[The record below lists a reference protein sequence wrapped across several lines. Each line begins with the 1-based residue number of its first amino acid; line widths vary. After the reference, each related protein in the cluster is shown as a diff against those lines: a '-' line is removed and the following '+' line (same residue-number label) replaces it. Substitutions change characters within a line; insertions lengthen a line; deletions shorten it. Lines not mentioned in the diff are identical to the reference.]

1 MSWTYPADIRAFV
14 QKLWDRGTL
23 LAALVRGGAFAP
35 LKVPLKGPTSS
46 ELSERFT
53 EVRKWIGKL
62 AGSEKHYRIEW
73 RQVNHRI
80 IGSNE
85 IPVEIWIDTLE
96 DALALIG
103 KEREAELFLDLLEL
117 TDEQQPELLP
127 WLAKRPLRALELA
140 GEWPRFLAFIAWLQQ
155 HPRPGIY
162 LRQIDLPGIHTKWIE
177 GFRGVLIDL
186 LDLTLEPEH
195 IDAKFTGAAGFCH
208 RYGFLD
214 KPLTV
219 RFRLL
224 DPAISWLPADSDQD
238 LTVTADCFARLD
250 LPVRKVFMTENE
262 INFLAF
268 PAVSD
273 AMVIFGAG
281 YGFDAIKEAR
291 WLQNR
296 AFYYWGDLD
305 THGFAILNQLRGL
318 FPHVQSFL
326 MDEQT
331 LLSHHSLWGR
341 EDRPETRPLTWLSDA
356 ENTVYDQLR
365 LNHWG
370 EHVRLEQERIG
381 FGHVRQAL
389 DRLMGL
395 A

>member
-1 MSWTYPADIRAFV
+1 MNWTYPADIKSHV

-23 LAALVRGGAFAP
+23 LAVLAWRESFAP

-46 ELSERFT
+46 ELSERFSD
-53 EVRKWIGKL
+53 VRQWIGKL
-62 AGSEKHYRIEW
+62 AGSENHYRIEW

-85 IPVEIWIDTLE
+85 IPAEIWIDTLD
-96 DALALIG
+96 DALALIH
-103 KEREAELFLDLLEL
+103 KESEAELFSDLLAL
-117 TDEQQPELLP
+117 TDQQQPELLP
-127 WLAKRPLRALELA
+127 WLSKRPLRALELFA
-140 GEWPRFLAFIAWLQQ
+140 EWPRFLSLIAWLQQ

-177 GFRGVLIDL
+177 GLRGVLIELFDL
-186 LDLTLEPEH
+186 ALDPEQ
-195 IDAKFTGAAGFCH
+195 IDSRFTGVAGFCR

-214 KPLTV
+214 KPSAV

-224 DPAISWLPADSDQD
+224 DPSIPVLPVESDQD
-238 LTVTADCFARLD
+238 LTVTADVFARLD
-250 LPVRKVFMTENE
+250 LPVRTVFMTENE

-268 PAVSD
+268 PAIPG
-273 AMVIFGAG
+273 ALVIFGAG
-281 YGFDAIKEAR
+281 YGFDAIKDAR
-291 WLQNR
+291 WLHDR

-331 LLSHHSLWGR
+331 LLAHRSLWGR
-341 EDRPETRPLTWLSDA
+341 EDRPETRPLTRLTDE
-356 ENTVYDQLR
+356 ENNVYDQLR
-365 LNHWG
+365 QNLRG
-370 EHVRLEQERIG
+370 EQVRLEQERIG
-381 FGHVRQAL
+381 FGYVRQAL
-389 DRLMGL
+389 HRLM
-395 A
+395 

>member
-1 MSWTYPADIRAFV
+1 MNWTTPAEIKAYV
-14 QKLWDRGTL
+14 MKLWDRGSL
-23 LAALVRGGAFAP
+23 LAALARGEDFTP
-35 LKVPLKGPTSS
+35 VKVPLKGPTSS
-46 ELSERFT
+46 ELSERFS
-53 EVRKWIGKL
+53 EVRSWIGKL
-62 AGSEKHYRIEW
+62 SGSKTHYRIAW

-85 IPVEIWIDTLE
+85 IPFEIWIDTLD

-103 KEREAELFLDLLEL
+103 KAREKELFSDML
-117 TDEQQPELLP
+117 TLTVKQQPELLP
-127 WLAKRPLRALELA
+127 WLAKRPLRGLELA
-140 GEWPRFLAFIAWLQQ
+140 EEWPRLLAFIAWLQQ

-177 GFRGVLIDL
+177 GFRSVLGEL
-186 LDLTLEPEH
+186 LDLVLDPEH
-195 IDAKFTGAAGFCH
+195 IAPQFTGTTGFCR

-214 KPLTV
+214 KPLFV

-224 DPAISWLPADSDQD
+224 DSALSWIPVDADQD
-238 LTVTADCFARLD
+238 LTVTADIFAQLD
-250 LPVRKVFMTENE
+250 LPARTVFMTENE

-281 YGFDAIKEAR
+281 YGFDAIKDAR
-291 WLQNR
+291 WLCDR
-296 AFYYWGDLD
+296 TFYYWGDLD
-305 THGFAILNQLRGL
+305 THGFAILNQLRGV

-331 LLSHHSLWGR
+331 LLAYRPLWGR
-341 EDRPETRPLTWLSDA
+341 EDRPETRPLARLTDA
-356 ENTVYDQLR
+356 ENSVYDQLR
-365 LNHWG
+365 QNLRG

-381 FGHVRQAL
+381 FGWIRQAIEE
-389 DRLMGL
+389 RM
-395 A
+395 

>member
-1 MSWTYPADIRAFV
+1 MNWTYPADIKSHV

-23 LAALVRGGAFAP
+23 LAVLARRESFAP

-46 ELSERFT
+46 ELSERFSD
-53 EVRKWIGKL
+53 VRQWIGKL
-62 AGSEKHYRIEW
+62 AGSENHYRIEW

-85 IPVEIWIDTLE
+85 IPAEIWIDTLD
-96 DALALIG
+96 DALALIH
-103 KEREAELFLDLLEL
+103 KESEAELFSDLLAL
-117 TDEQQPELLP
+117 TDQQQPELLP
-127 WLAKRPLRALELA
+127 WLSKRPLRALELFA
-140 GEWPRFLAFIAWLQQ
+140 EWPRFLSLIAWLQQ

-177 GFRGVLIDL
+177 GLRGVLIELFDL
-186 LDLTLEPEH
+186 ALDPEQ
-195 IDAKFTGAAGFCH
+195 IDSRFTGVAGFCR

-214 KPLTV
+214 KPSAV

-224 DPAISWLPADSDQD
+224 DPAIPVLPVESDQD
-238 LTVTADCFARLD
+238 LTVTADVFARLD
-250 LPVRKVFMTENE
+250 LPVRTVFMTENE

-268 PAVSD
+268 PAIPG
-273 AMVIFGAG
+273 ALVIFGAG
-281 YGFDAIKEAR
+281 YGFDAIKDAR
-291 WLQNR
+291 WLHDR

-331 LLSHHSLWGR
+331 LLAHRSLWGR
-341 EDRPETRPLTWLSDA
+341 EDRPETRPLTRLTDE
-356 ENTVYDQLR
+356 ENNVYNQLR
-365 LNHWG
+365 QNLRG
-370 EHVRLEQERIG
+370 EQVRLEQERIG
-381 FGHVRQAL
+381 FGYVRQAL
-389 DRLMGL
+389 HRLM
-395 A
+395 

>member
-1 MSWTYPADIRAFV
+1 MNWTYPADIKSHV
-14 QKLWDRGTL
+14 QKLWDLGTL
-23 LAALVRGGAFAP
+23 LAALARGESFGP
-35 LKVPLKGPTSS
+35 LHVPLRGPTSS
-46 ELSERFT
+46 ELSERFS
-53 EVRKWIGKL
+53 EVRQWIGKL

-85 IPVEIWIDTLE
+85 IPVAIRIDTLD
-96 DALALIG
+96 DALALIH
-103 KEREAELFLDLLEL
+103 KEREAELFSDLLAL
-117 TDEQQPELLP
+117 ANQQQPELLL
-127 WLAKRPLRALELA
+127 WLVKRPLRALELFD
-140 GEWPRFLAFIAWLQQ
+140 EWPRLLALIAWLQQ

-177 GFRGVLIDL
+177 GLRGVLIELFDL
-186 LDLTLEPEH
+186 ALDPEQ
-195 IDAKFTGAAGFCH
+195 IDSRFTGVAGFCR

-214 KPLTV
+214 KPSAV

-224 DPAISWLPADSDQD
+224 DPAIPVLPVESDQD
-238 LTVTADCFARLD
+238 LTVTADVFARLD
-250 LPVRKVFMTENE
+250 LPVRTVFMTENE

-268 PAVSD
+268 PAIPG
-273 AMVIFGAG
+273 ALVIFGAG
-281 YGFDAIKEAR
+281 YGFDAIKDAR
-291 WLQNR
+291 WLHDR

-331 LLSHHSLWGR
+331 LLAHRSLWGR
-341 EDRPETRPLTWLSDA
+341 EDRPETRPLTRLTDE

-365 LNHWG
+365 QNLRG
-370 EHVRLEQERIG
+370 EQVRLEQERIG
-381 FGHVRQAL
+381 FGYVRQAL
-389 DRLMGL
+389 HRLM
-395 A
+395 

>member
-1 MSWTYPADIRAFV
+1 MNWTYPADIKSHV

-23 LAALVRGGAFAP
+23 LAVLARRESFAP

-46 ELSERFT
+46 ELSERFSD
-53 EVRKWIGKL
+53 VRQWIGKL
-62 AGSEKHYRIEW
+62 AGSENHYRIEW

-85 IPVEIWIDTLE
+85 IPAEIWIDTLD
-96 DALALIG
+96 DALALIH
-103 KEREAELFLDLLEL
+103 KESEAELFSDLLAL
-117 TDEQQPELLP
+117 TDQQQPELLP
-127 WLAKRPLRALELA
+127 WLSKRPLRALELFA
-140 GEWPRFLAFIAWLQQ
+140 EWPRFLSLIAWLQQ

-177 GFRGVLIDL
+177 GLRGVLIELFDL
-186 LDLTLEPEH
+186 ALDPEQ
-195 IDAKFTGAAGFCH
+195 IDSRFTGVAGFCR

-214 KPLTV
+214 KPLSV

-224 DPAISWLPADSDQD
+224 DPSIPVLPVESDQD
-238 LTVTADCFARLD
+238 LTVTADVFARLD
-250 LPVRKVFMTENE
+250 LPVRTVFMTENE

-268 PAVSD
+268 PAIPG
-273 AMVIFGAG
+273 ALVIFGAG
-281 YGFDAIKEAR
+281 YGFDAIKDAR
-291 WLQNR
+291 WLHDR

-331 LLSHHSLWGR
+331 LLAHRSLWGR
-341 EDRPETRPLTWLSDA
+341 EDRPETRPLTRLTDE
-356 ENTVYDQLR
+356 ENNVYDQLR
-365 LNHWG
+365 QNLRG
-370 EHVRLEQERIG
+370 EQVRLEQERIG
-381 FGHVRQAL
+381 FGYVRQAL
-389 DRLMGL
+389 HRLM
-395 A
+395 

>member
-1 MSWTYPADIRAFV
+1 MNWTYPADIKSHV
-14 QKLWDRGTL
+14 QKLWDLGTL
-23 LAALVRGGAFAP
+23 LAALARGESFGP
-35 LKVPLKGPTSS
+35 LHVPLRGPTSS
-46 ELSERFT
+46 ELSERFS
-53 EVRKWIGKL
+53 EVRQWIGKL

-85 IPVEIWIDTLE
+85 IPVAIRIDTLD
-96 DALALIG
+96 DALALIH
-103 KEREAELFLDLLEL
+103 KEREAELFSDLLAL
-117 TDEQQPELLP
+117 ANQQQPELLP
-127 WLAKRPLRALELA
+127 WLVKRPLRALELFD
-140 GEWPRFLAFIAWLQQ
+140 EWPRLLALIAWLQQ

-177 GFRGVLIDL
+177 GLRGVLIELFDL
-186 LDLTLEPEH
+186 ALDPEQ
-195 IDAKFTGAAGFCH
+195 IDSRFTGVAGFCR

-214 KPLTV
+214 KPSAV

-224 DPAISWLPADSDQD
+224 DPAIPVLPVESDQD
-238 LTVTADCFARLD
+238 LTVTADVFARLD
-250 LPVRKVFMTENE
+250 LPVRTVFMTENE

-268 PAVSD
+268 PAIPG
-273 AMVIFGAG
+273 ALVIFGAG
-281 YGFDAIKEAR
+281 YGFDAIKDAR
-291 WLQNR
+291 WLHDR

-331 LLSHHSLWGR
+331 LLAHRSLWGR
-341 EDRPETRPLTWLSDA
+341 EDRPETRPLTRLTDE

-365 LNHWG
+365 QNLRG
-370 EHVRLEQERIG
+370 EQVRLEQERIG
-381 FGHVRQAL
+381 FGYVRQAL
-389 DRLMGL
+389 HRLM
-395 A
+395 

>member
-1 MSWTYPADIRAFV
+1 MNWTYPADIKSHV

-23 LAALVRGGAFAP
+23 LAVLARRESFAP

-46 ELSERFT
+46 ELSERFSD
-53 EVRKWIGKL
+53 VRQWIGKL
-62 AGSEKHYRIEW
+62 AGSENHYRIEW

-85 IPVEIWIDTLE
+85 IPAEIWIDTLD
-96 DALALIG
+96 DALALIH
-103 KEREAELFLDLLEL
+103 KESEAELFSDLLAL
-117 TDEQQPELLP
+117 TDQQQPELLP
-127 WLAKRPLRALELA
+127 WLSKRPLRALELFA
-140 GEWPRFLAFIAWLQQ
+140 EWPRFLSLIAWLQQ

-177 GFRGVLIDL
+177 GLRGVLIELFDL
-186 LDLTLEPEH
+186 ALDPEQ
-195 IDAKFTGAAGFCH
+195 IDSRFTGVAGFCR

-214 KPLTV
+214 KPSAV

-224 DPAISWLPADSDQD
+224 DPSIPVLPVESDQD
-238 LTVTADCFARLD
+238 LTVTADVFARLD
-250 LPVRKVFMTENE
+250 LPVRTVFMTENE

-268 PAVSD
+268 PAIPG
-273 AMVIFGAG
+273 ALVIFGAG
-281 YGFDAIKEAR
+281 YGFDAIKDAR
-291 WLQNR
+291 WLHDR

-331 LLSHHSLWGR
+331 LLAHRSLWGR
-341 EDRPETRPLTWLSDA
+341 EDRPETRPLTRLTDE
-356 ENTVYDQLR
+356 ENNVYNQLR
-365 LNHWG
+365 QNLRG
-370 EHVRLEQERIG
+370 EQVRLEQERIG
-381 FGHVRQAL
+381 FGYVRQAL
-389 DRLMGL
+389 QRLM
-395 A
+395 

>member
-1 MSWTYPADIRAFV
+1 MNWTYPADIKAFV
-14 QKLWDRGTL
+14 LKLWDRGTL
-23 LAALVRGGAFAP
+23 LAVLARGESFSP

-46 ELSERFT
+46 ELSERFS
-53 EVRKWIGKL
+53 EVRQWIGKL

-85 IPVEIWIDTLE
+85 IPVAIRIDTLD
-96 DALALIG
+96 DALALIH
-103 KEREAELFLDLLEL
+103 KEREAELFSDLLAL
-117 TDEQQPELLP
+117 ANQQQPELLP
-127 WLAKRPLRALELA
+127 WLVKRPLRALELFD
-140 GEWPRFLAFIAWLQQ
+140 EWPRLLALIAWLQQ

-177 GFRGVLIDL
+177 GLRGVLIELFDL
-186 LDLTLEPEH
+186 ALDPEQ
-195 IDAKFTGAAGFCH
+195 IDSRFTGVAGFCR

-214 KPLTV
+214 KPSAV

-224 DPAISWLPADSDQD
+224 DPAIPVLPVESDQD
-238 LTVTADCFARLD
+238 LTVTADVFARLD
-250 LPVRKVFMTENE
+250 LPVRTVFMTENE

-268 PAVSD
+268 PAIPG
-273 AMVIFGAG
+273 ALVIFGAG
-281 YGFDAIKEAR
+281 YGFDAIKDAR
-291 WLQNR
+291 WLHDR

-331 LLSHHSLWGR
+331 LLAHRSLWGR
-341 EDRPETRPLTWLSDA
+341 EDRPETRPLTRLTDE
-356 ENTVYDQLR
+356 ENNVYDQLR
-365 LNHWG
+365 QNLRG
-370 EHVRLEQERIG
+370 EQVRLEQERIG
-381 FGHVRQAL
+381 FGYVRQAL
-389 DRLMGL
+389 HRLM
-395 A
+395 

>member
-1 MSWTYPADIRAFV
+1 MNWTYPADIKSHV

-23 LAALVRGGAFAP
+23 LAVLARRESFAP

-46 ELSERFT
+46 ELSERFS
-53 EVRKWIGKL
+53 EVRQWIGKL
-62 AGSEKHYRIEW
+62 AGSENHYRIEW

-85 IPVEIWIDTLE
+85 IPAEIWIDTLD
-96 DALALIG
+96 DALALIH
-103 KEREAELFLDLLEL
+103 KESEAELFSDLLAL
-117 TDEQQPELLP
+117 TDQQQPELLP
-127 WLAKRPLRALELA
+127 WLSKRPLRALELFA
-140 GEWPRFLAFIAWLQQ
+140 EWPRFLSLIAWLQQ

-177 GFRGVLIDL
+177 GLRGVLIELFDL
-186 LDLTLEPEH
+186 ALDHEQ
-195 IDAKFTGAAGFCH
+195 IDSRFTGVAGFCR

-214 KPLTV
+214 KPSAV

-224 DPAISWLPADSDQD
+224 DPSIPVLPVESDQD
-238 LTVTADCFARLD
+238 LTVTADVFARLD
-250 LPVRKVFMTENE
+250 LPVRTVFMTENE

-268 PAVSD
+268 PAIPG
-273 AMVIFGAG
+273 ALVIFGAG
-281 YGFDAIKEAR
+281 YGFDAIKDAR
-291 WLQNR
+291 WLHDR

-331 LLSHHSLWGR
+331 LLAHRSLWGR
-341 EDRPETRPLTWLSDA
+341 EDRPETRPLTRLTDE
-356 ENTVYDQLR
+356 ENNVYDQLR
-365 LNHWG
+365 QNLRG
-370 EHVRLEQERIG
+370 EQVRLEQERIG
-381 FGHVRQAL
+381 FGYVRQAL
-389 DRLMGL
+389 HRLM
-395 A
+395 

>member
-1 MSWTYPADIRAFV
+1 MNWTYPADIKSHV

-23 LAALVRGGAFAP
+23 LAVLARRESFAP

-46 ELSERFT
+46 ELSERFSD
-53 EVRKWIGKL
+53 VRQWIGKL
-62 AGSEKHYRIEW
+62 AGSENHYRIEW

-85 IPVEIWIDTLE
+85 IPAEIWIDTLD
-96 DALALIG
+96 DALALIH
-103 KEREAELFLDLLEL
+103 KESEAELFSDLLAL
-117 TDEQQPELLP
+117 TDQQQPELLP
-127 WLAKRPLRALELA
+127 WLSKRPLRALELFA
-140 GEWPRFLAFIAWLQQ
+140 EWPRFLSLIAWLQQ

-177 GFRGVLIDL
+177 GLRGVLIELFDL
-186 LDLTLEPEH
+186 ALDSEQ
-195 IDAKFTGAAGFCH
+195 IDSRFTGVAGFCR

-214 KPLTV
+214 KPSAV

-224 DPAISWLPADSDQD
+224 DPSIPVLPVESDQD
-238 LTVTADCFARLD
+238 LTVTADVFARLD
-250 LPVRKVFMTENE
+250 LPVRTVFMTENE

-268 PAVSD
+268 PAIPG
-273 AMVIFGAG
+273 ALVIFGAG
-281 YGFDAIKEAR
+281 YGFDAIKDAR
-291 WLQNR
+291 WLHDR

-331 LLSHHSLWGR
+331 LLAHRSLWGR
-341 EDRPETRPLTWLSDA
+341 EDRPETRPLTRLTDE
-356 ENTVYDQLR
+356 ENNVYDQLR
-365 LNHWG
+365 QNLRG
-370 EHVRLEQERIG
+370 EQVRLEQERIG
-381 FGHVRQAL
+381 FGYVRQAL
-389 DRLMGL
+389 HRLM
-395 A
+395 

>member
-1 MSWTYPADIRAFV
+1 MNWTYPADIKSHV

-23 LAALVRGGAFAP
+23 LAVLARRESFAP

-46 ELSERFT
+46 ELSERFSD
-53 EVRKWIGKL
+53 VRQWIGKL
-62 AGSEKHYRIEW
+62 AGSENHYRIEW

-85 IPVEIWIDTLE
+85 IPAEIWIDTLD
-96 DALALIG
+96 DALALIH
-103 KEREAELFLDLLEL
+103 KESEAELFSDLLAL
-117 TDEQQPELLP
+117 TDQQQPELLP
-127 WLAKRPLRALELA
+127 WLSKRPLRALELFA
-140 GEWPRFLAFIAWLQQ
+140 EWPRFLSLIAWLQQ

-177 GFRGVLIDL
+177 GLRGVLIELFDL
-186 LDLTLEPEH
+186 ALDPEQ
-195 IDAKFTGAAGFCH
+195 IDSRFTGVAGFCR

-214 KPLTV
+214 KPSAV

-224 DPAISWLPADSDQD
+224 DPSIPVLPVESDQD
-238 LTVTADCFARLD
+238 LTVTADVFARLN
-250 LPVRKVFMTENE
+250 LPVRTVFMTENE

-268 PAVSD
+268 PAIPG
-273 AMVIFGAG
+273 ALVIFGAG
-281 YGFDAIKEAR
+281 YGFDAIKDAR
-291 WLQNR
+291 WLHDR

-331 LLSHHSLWGR
+331 LLAHRSLWGR
-341 EDRPETRPLTWLSDA
+341 EDRPETRPLTRLTDE
-356 ENTVYDQLR
+356 ENNVYDQLR
-365 LNHWG
+365 QNLRG
-370 EHVRLEQERIG
+370 EQVRLEQERIG
-381 FGHVRQAL
+381 FGYVRQAL
-389 DRLMGL
+389 HRLM
-395 A
+395 

>member
-1 MSWTYPADIRAFV
+1 MNWTYPADIKAFLL
-14 QKLWDRGTL
+14 KLWDRGTL
-23 LAALVRGGAFAP
+23 LVALARGESFFP

-46 ELSERFT
+46 ELSERFS
-53 EVRKWIGKL
+53 EVRNWIGKL
-62 AGSEKHYRIEW
+62 AGSETHYRIEW

-85 IPVEIWIDTLE
+85 IPAEIWIDTLD
-96 DALALIG
+96 DALILIR
-103 KEREAELFLDLLEL
+103 KEKEAELFSDLLAL

-127 WLAKRPLRALELA
+127 WLVKRPLRALELF
-140 GEWPRFLAFIAWLQQ
+140 EDWPRLLAFIAWLQH

-177 GFRGVLIDL
+177 GLRGVLTEL
-186 LDLTLEPEH
+186 LDLALDPEQ
-195 IDAKFTGAAGFCH
+195 INSRFTGVAGFCR

-214 KPLTV
+214 KPLSV

-224 DPAISWLPADSDQD
+224 DPSIPLLPVESDQD
-238 LTVTADCFARLD
+238 LTVTADSFAQLD
-250 LPVRKVFMTENE
+250 LPVRTVFMTENE

-268 PAVSD
+268 PAIPE

-281 YGFDAIKEAR
+281 YGFDALKEAF

-318 FPHVQSFL
+318 FPLVRSFL

-331 LLSHHSLWGR
+331 LLAHHSLWGR
-341 EDRPETRPLTWLSDA
+341 EDHPETRPLTRLTDDEYA
-356 ENTVYDQLR
+356 VYDQLR
-365 LNHWG
+365 NNLRG

-381 FGHVRQAL
+381 FGYVRQAL

-395 A
+395 T

>member
-1 MSWTYPADIRAFV
+1 
-14 QKLWDRGTL
+14 
-23 LAALVRGGAFAP
+23 
-35 LKVPLKGPTSS
+35 
-46 ELSERFT
+46 
-53 EVRKWIGKL
+53 
-62 AGSEKHYRIEW
+62 
-73 RQVNHRI
+73 
-80 IGSNE
+80 
-85 IPVEIWIDTLE
+85 
-96 DALALIG
+96 
-103 KEREAELFLDLLEL
+103 
-117 TDEQQPELLP
+117 
-127 WLAKRPLRALELA
+127 
-140 GEWPRFLAFIAWLQQ
+140 
-155 HPRPGIY
+155 
-162 LRQIDLPGIHTKWIE
+162 
-177 GFRGVLIDL
+177 
-186 LDLTLEPEH
+186 
-195 IDAKFTGAAGFCH
+195 
-208 RYGFLD
+208 
-214 KPLTV
+214 
-219 RFRLL
+219 
-224 DPAISWLPADSDQD
+224 
-238 LTVTADCFARLD
+238 
-250 LPVRKVFMTENE
+250 MTENE

>member
-1 MSWTYPADIRAFV
+1 
-14 QKLWDRGTL
+14 
-23 LAALVRGGAFAP
+23 

-195 IDAKFTGAAGFCH
+195 IDAKFTGAAGFCR

-331 LLSHHSLWGR
+331 LLSHRLLWGR

-356 ENTVYDQLR
+356 ETPSMTN
-365 LNHWG
+365 
-370 EHVRLEQERIG
+370 
-381 FGHVRQAL
+381 FA
-389 DRLMGL
+389 
-395 A
+395 

>member
-1 MSWTYPADIRAFV
+1 MNWTYPADIKSHV

-23 LAALVRGGAFAP
+23 LAALARGESFGP
-35 LKVPLKGPTSS
+35 LHVPLRGPTSS
-46 ELSERFT
+46 ELSERFS
-53 EVRKWIGKL
+53 EVRQWIGKL

-85 IPVEIWIDTLE
+85 IPVAIRIDTLD
-96 DALALIG
+96 DALALIH
-103 KEREAELFLDLLEL
+103 KEREAELFSDLLAL
-117 TDEQQPELLP
+117 ANQQQPELLP
-127 WLAKRPLRALELA
+127 WLVKRPLRALELFD
-140 GEWPRFLAFIAWLQQ
+140 EWPRLLALIAWLQQ

-177 GFRGVLIDL
+177 GLRGVLIELFDL
-186 LDLTLEPEH
+186 ALDPEQ
-195 IDAKFTGAAGFCH
+195 IDSRFTGVAGFCR

-214 KPLTV
+214 KPSAV

-224 DPAISWLPADSDQD
+224 DPAIPVLPVESDQD
-238 LTVTADCFARLD
+238 LTVTADVFARLD
-250 LPVRKVFMTENE
+250 LPVRTVFMTENE

-268 PAVSD
+268 PAIPG
-273 AMVIFGAG
+273 ALVIFGAG
-281 YGFDAIKEAR
+281 YGFDAIKDAR
-291 WLQNR
+291 WLHDR

-331 LLSHHSLWGR
+331 LLAHRSLWGR
-341 EDRPETRPLTWLSDA
+341 EDRPETRPLTRLTDE
-356 ENTVYDQLR
+356 ENNVYDQLR
-365 LNHWG
+365 QNLRG
-370 EHVRLEQERIG
+370 EQVRLEQERIG
-381 FGHVRQAL
+381 FGYVRQAL
-389 DRLMGL
+389 HRLM
-395 A
+395 

>member
-1 MSWTYPADIRAFV
+1 MNWTYPADIKSHV

-23 LAALVRGGAFAP
+23 LVVLARRESFAP

-46 ELSERFT
+46 ELSERFSD
-53 EVRKWIGKL
+53 VRQWIGKL
-62 AGSEKHYRIEW
+62 AGSENHYRIEW

-85 IPVEIWIDTLE
+85 IPAEIWIDTLD
-96 DALALIG
+96 DALALIH
-103 KEREAELFLDLLEL
+103 KESEAELFSDLLAL
-117 TDEQQPELLP
+117 TDQQQPELLP
-127 WLAKRPLRALELA
+127 WLSKRPLRALELFA
-140 GEWPRFLAFIAWLQQ
+140 EWPRFLSLIAWLQQ

-177 GFRGVLIDL
+177 GLRGVLIELFDL
-186 LDLTLEPEH
+186 ALDPEQ
-195 IDAKFTGAAGFCH
+195 IDSRFTGVAGFCR

-214 KPLTV
+214 KPSAV

-224 DPAISWLPADSDQD
+224 DPSIPVLPVESDQD
-238 LTVTADCFARLD
+238 LTVTADVFVRLD
-250 LPVRKVFMTENE
+250 LPVRTVFMTENE

-268 PAVSD
+268 PAIPG
-273 AMVIFGAG
+273 ALVIFGAG
-281 YGFDAIKEAR
+281 YGFDAIKDAR
-291 WLQNR
+291 WLHDR

-331 LLSHHSLWGR
+331 LLAHRSLWGR
-341 EDRPETRPLTWLSDA
+341 EDRPETRPLTRLTDE
-356 ENTVYDQLR
+356 ENNVYDQLLQNLR
-365 LNHWG
+365 G
-370 EHVRLEQERIG
+370 EQVRLEQERIG
-381 FGHVRQAL
+381 FGYVRQAL
-389 DRLMGL
+389 HRLM
-395 A
+395 

>member
-1 MSWTYPADIRAFV
+1 MNWTYPADIKSHV

-23 LAALVRGGAFAP
+23 LAVLARRESFAP

-46 ELSERFT
+46 ELSERFSD
-53 EVRKWIGKL
+53 VRQWIGKL
-62 AGSEKHYRIEW
+62 AGSENHYRIEW

-85 IPVEIWIDTLE
+85 IPAEIWIDTLD
-96 DALALIG
+96 DALALIH
-103 KEREAELFLDLLEL
+103 KESEAELFSDLLAL
-117 TDEQQPELLP
+117 TDQQQPELLP
-127 WLAKRPLRALELA
+127 WLSKRPLRALELFA
-140 GEWPRFLAFIAWLQQ
+140 EWPRFLSLIAWLQQ

-177 GFRGVLIDL
+177 GLRGVLIELFDL
-186 LDLTLEPEH
+186 ALDPEQ
-195 IDAKFTGAAGFCH
+195 IDSRFTGVAGFCR

-214 KPLTV
+214 KPSAV

-224 DPAISWLPADSDQD
+224 DPSIPVLPVESDQD
-238 LTVTADCFARLD
+238 LTVTADVFARLD
-250 LPVRKVFMTENE
+250 LPVRTVFMTENE

-268 PAVSD
+268 PAIPG
-273 AMVIFGAG
+273 ALVIFGAG
-281 YGFDAIKEAR
+281 YGFDAIKDAR
-291 WLQNR
+291 WLHDR

-331 LLSHHSLWGR
+331 LLAHRSLWGR
-341 EDRPETRPLTWLSDA
+341 EDRPETRPLTRLTDE
-356 ENTVYDQLR
+356 ENNVYDQLR
-365 LNHWG
+365 QNLRG
-370 EHVRLEQERIG
+370 EQVRLEQERIG
-381 FGHVRQAL
+381 FGYVRQAL
-389 DRLMGL
+389 QRLM
-395 A
+395 

>member
-1 MSWTYPADIRAFV
+1 MNWTYPADIKAFV

-23 LAALVRGGAFAP
+23 LAALARGESFGP
-35 LKVPLKGPTSS
+35 LHVPLRGPTSS
-46 ELSERFT
+46 ELSERFS
-53 EVRKWIGKL
+53 EVRQWIGKL

-85 IPVEIWIDTLE
+85 IPVAIRIDTLD
-96 DALALIG
+96 DALALIH
-103 KEREAELFLDLLEL
+103 KEREAELFSDLLAL
-117 TDEQQPELLP
+117 ANQQQPELLP
-127 WLAKRPLRALELA
+127 WLVKRPLRALELFD
-140 GEWPRFLAFIAWLQQ
+140 EWPRLLALIAWLQQ

-177 GFRGVLIDL
+177 GLRGVLIELFDL
-186 LDLTLEPEH
+186 ALNPAQ
-195 IDAKFTGAAGFCH
+195 IDPRFTGVAGFCR

-214 KPLTV
+214 KPLCV

-224 DPAISWLPADSDQD
+224 DPAIPLLPVESDQD
-238 LTVTADCFARLD
+238 ITVTADSFAQLD
-250 LPVRKVFMTENE
+250 LPVRTVFMTENE

-268 PAVSD
+268 PTIPGAL
-273 AMVIFGAG
+273 VIFGSG
-281 YGFDAIKEAR
+281 YGFDALKEAR

-296 AFYYWGDLD
+296 DFYYWGDLD

-318 FPHVQSFL
+318 YPHAQSFL

-331 LLSHHSLWGR
+331 LLAHRLLWGR
-341 EDRPETRPLTWLSDA
+341 EDRPEIRPLTRLTD
-356 ENTVYDQLR
+356 EECGVYDRLR

-370 EHVRLEQERIG
+370 DQIRLEQERIG
-381 FGHVRQAL
+381 FGWIQQAL
-389 DRLMGL
+389 DHLMR
-395 A
+395 

>member
-1 MSWTYPADIRAFV
+1 MNWTYPADIKAFV

-23 LAALVRGGAFAP
+23 LAALARGESFGP
-35 LKVPLKGPTSS
+35 LHVPLRGPTSS
-46 ELSERFT
+46 ELSERFS
-53 EVRKWIGKL
+53 EVRQWIGKL

-85 IPVEIWIDTLE
+85 IPVAIRIDTLD
-96 DALALIG
+96 DALALIH
-103 KEREAELFLDLLEL
+103 KEREAELFSDLLAL
-117 TDEQQPELLP
+117 ANQQQPELLP
-127 WLAKRPLRALELA
+127 WLVKRPLRALELFD
-140 GEWPRFLAFIAWLQQ
+140 EWPRLLALIAWLQQ

-177 GFRGVLIDL
+177 GLRGVLIELFDL
-186 LDLTLEPEH
+186 ALNPAQ
-195 IDAKFTGAAGFCH
+195 IDPRFTGVAGFCR

-214 KPLTV
+214 KPLCV

-224 DPAISWLPADSDQD
+224 DPAIPVLPVESDQD
-238 LTVTADCFARLD
+238 LTVTADVFARLD
-250 LPVRKVFMTENE
+250 LPVRTVFMTENE

-268 PAVSD
+268 PAIPG
-273 AMVIFGAG
+273 ALVIFGAG
-281 YGFDAIKEAR
+281 YGFDAIKDAR
-291 WLQNR
+291 WLHDR

-331 LLSHHSLWGR
+331 LLAHRSLWGR
-341 EDRPETRPLTWLSDA
+341 EDRPETRPLTRLTDE

-365 LNHWG
+365 QNLRG
-370 EHVRLEQERIG
+370 EQVRLEQERIG
-381 FGHVRQAL
+381 FGYVRQAL
-389 DRLMGL
+389 HRLM
-395 A
+395 

>member
-1 MSWTYPADIRAFV
+1 MNWTYPADIKSHV

-23 LAALVRGGAFAP
+23 LAVLARRESFAP
-35 LKVPLKGPTSS
+35 MKVPLKGPTSS
-46 ELSERFT
+46 ELSEQFS
-53 EVRKWIGKL
+53 EVRQWIGKL
-62 AGSEKHYRIEW
+62 AGSENHYRIEW

-85 IPVEIWIDTLE
+85 IPAEIWIDTLD
-96 DALALIG
+96 DALALIH
-103 KEREAELFLDLLEL
+103 KESEAELFSDLLAL
-117 TDEQQPELLP
+117 TDQQQPELLP
-127 WLAKRPLRALELA
+127 WLSKRPLRALELFA
-140 GEWPRFLAFIAWLQQ
+140 EWPRFLSLIAWLQQ

-177 GFRGVLIDL
+177 GLRGVLIELFDL
-186 LDLTLEPEH
+186 ALDPEQ
-195 IDAKFTGAAGFCH
+195 IDSRFTGVAGFCR

-214 KPLTV
+214 KPLSV

-224 DPAISWLPADSDQD
+224 DPSIPVLPVESDQD
-238 LTVTADCFARLD
+238 LTVTADVFARLD
-250 LPVRKVFMTENE
+250 LPVRTVFMTENE

-281 YGFDAIKEAR
+281 YGFDAIKDAR
-291 WLQNR
+291 WLHDR

-331 LLSHHSLWGR
+331 LLAHRSLWGR
-341 EDRPETRPLTWLSDA
+341 EDRPETRPLTRLTDE
-356 ENTVYDQLR
+356 ENNVYNQLR
-365 LNHWG
+365 QNLRG
-370 EHVRLEQERIG
+370 EQVRLEQERIG
-381 FGHVRQAL
+381 FGYVRQAL
-389 DRLMGL
+389 HRLM
-395 A
+395 

>member
-1 MSWTYPADIRAFV
+1 MNWTYPADIKSHV

-23 LAALVRGGAFAP
+23 LAVLARRESFAP

-46 ELSERFT
+46 ELSERFSD
-53 EVRKWIGKL
+53 VRQWIGKL
-62 AGSEKHYRIEW
+62 AGSENHYRIEW

-85 IPVEIWIDTLE
+85 IPAEIWIDTLD
-96 DALALIG
+96 DALALIH
-103 KEREAELFLDLLEL
+103 KESEAELFSDLLAL
-117 TDEQQPELLP
+117 TDQQQPELLP
-127 WLAKRPLRALELA
+127 WLSKRPLRALELFA
-140 GEWPRFLAFIAWLQQ
+140 EWPRFLSLIAWLQQ

-177 GFRGVLIDL
+177 GLRGVLIELFDL
-186 LDLTLEPEH
+186 ALDPEQ
-195 IDAKFTGAAGFCH
+195 IDSRFTGVAGFCR

-214 KPLTV
+214 KPSAV

-224 DPAISWLPADSDQD
+224 DPSIPVLPVESDQD
-238 LTVTADCFARLD
+238 LTVTADVFARLD
-250 LPVRKVFMTENE
+250 LPVRTVFMTENE

-268 PAVSD
+268 PAIPG
-273 AMVIFGAG
+273 ALVIFGAG
-281 YGFDAIKEAR
+281 YGFDAIKDAR
-291 WLQNR
+291 WLHDR

-331 LLSHHSLWGR
+331 LLAHRSLWGR
-341 EDRPETRPLTWLSDA
+341 EDRPETRPLTRLTDE
-356 ENTVYDQLR
+356 ENNVYDQLR
-365 LNHWG
+365 QNLRG
-370 EHVRLEQERIG
+370 EQVRLEQERIG
-381 FGHVRQAL
+381 FGYVRQAL
-389 DRLMGL
+389 HRLM
-395 A
+395 

>member
-1 MSWTYPADIRAFV
+1 MNWTYPADIKSHV

-23 LAALVRGGAFAP
+23 LAVLARRESFAP

-46 ELSERFT
+46 ELSERFSD
-53 EVRKWIGKL
+53 VRQWIGKL
-62 AGSEKHYRIEW
+62 AGSENHYRIEW

-85 IPVEIWIDTLE
+85 IPAEIWIDTLD
-96 DALALIG
+96 DALALIH
-103 KEREAELFLDLLEL
+103 KESEAELFSDLLAL
-117 TDEQQPELLP
+117 TDQQQPELLP
-127 WLAKRPLRALELA
+127 WLSKRPLRALELFA
-140 GEWPRFLAFIAWLQQ
+140 EWPRFLSLIAWLQQ

-177 GFRGVLIDL
+177 GLRGVLIELFDL
-186 LDLTLEPEH
+186 ALDPEQ
-195 IDAKFTGAAGFCH
+195 IDSRFTGVAGFCR

-214 KPLTV
+214 KPSAV

-224 DPAISWLPADSDQD
+224 DPSIPVLPVESDQD
-238 LTVTADCFARLD
+238 LTVTADVFARLD
-250 LPVRKVFMTENE
+250 LPVRTVFMTENE

-268 PAVSD
+268 PAIPG
-273 AMVIFGAG
+273 ALVIFGAG
-281 YGFDAIKEAR
+281 YGFDAVKDAR
-291 WLQNR
+291 WLHDR

-331 LLSHHSLWGR
+331 LLAHRSLWGR
-341 EDRPETRPLTWLSDA
+341 EDRPETRPLTRLTDE
-356 ENTVYDQLR
+356 ENNVYDQLR
-365 LNHWG
+365 QNLRG
-370 EHVRLEQERIG
+370 EQVRLEQERIG
-381 FGHVRQAL
+381 FGYVRQAL
-389 DRLMGL
+389 HRLM
-395 A
+395 